1 MQIQGTSTPDLETE
15 GNFRSKYWSMV
26 PRHTTRSDTW
36 GWDPGQIRVTEFV
49 EHLNLNVAQFRSL
62 FWFQMVN
69 GRERERWMRNLG
81 TKGLQAGRWAFG
93 WVFLKKYQTK
103 WPHNTRS
110 PILTLV
116 NTSHGQNLPGAAGVL
131 LILEYMICSRHH
143 KPQECYHLSEQY
155 VSQPNNQ
162 ARGGITSIS
171 IIWLYKVHT
180 QTSNTG
186 SKSVK
191 LRRQK

>member
-1 MQIQGTSTPDLETE
+1 
-15 GNFRSKYWSMV
+15 
-26 PRHTTRSDTW
+26 
-36 GWDPGQIRVTEFV
+36 
-49 EHLNLNVAQFRSL
+49 
-62 FWFQMVN
+62 
-69 GRERERWMRNLG
+69 MRNLG

-110 PILTLV
+110 QILALV

-162 ARGGITSIS
+162 AKRWNNFHFNYLAVQGAYANFQHWQQKCEIKETEIAGVHGDFFWTS
-171 IIWLYKVHT
+171 YA
-180 QTSNTG
+180 
-186 SKSVK
+186 
-191 LRRQK
+191 